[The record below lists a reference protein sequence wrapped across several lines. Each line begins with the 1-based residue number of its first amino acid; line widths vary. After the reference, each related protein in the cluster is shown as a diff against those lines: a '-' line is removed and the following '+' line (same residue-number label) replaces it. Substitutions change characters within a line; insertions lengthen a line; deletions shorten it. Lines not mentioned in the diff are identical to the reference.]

1 MTDKQ
6 TVKFGDICKEVKLTT
21 KDPIGD
27 GYERYIGLEHLDSGS
42 LKIKRWGMIA
52 EDNPSFTRVF
62 KKGQILFGKR
72 RPYLKKAAIAEF
84 DGICSGDI
92 IVMEAKSN
100 LTDKE
105 LLPHI
110 IQSKVMWNWAIQNSS
125 GSLSPRTK
133 FSVLKELEITLPD
146 KPQMSRCLEVIDK
159 AQECFDRIDLL
170 HADIYKIKTKLAYDR
185 MLKGNWYRQMFMK
198 PDDAN
203 IPKGWRLTT
212 IGDVLIDTQYGLSEA
227 LEKEGEYPVL
237 RMMNITNGYVD
248 PNDMKYLSSD
258 YGDAEKYTLN
268 KGDLVFNRTNSME
281 WVGRTGI
288 FELDDKYLFASY
300 LIRLVVDES
309 QVSPFYLNQ
318 YLNLPLVQYRLKAFA
333 TPGVSQANI
342 NPGSLKSL
350 PILLPPIDEI
360 AETDTLLRLFDE
372 NIKSVVSQKHDSM
385 SVLENL
391 KSEYFS

>member
-42 LKIKRWGMIA
+42 LKIKRWGMIV

-92 IVMEAKSN
+92 IVMEAKPN
-100 LTDKE
+100 LTHKE

-133 FSVLKELEITLPD
+133 FSVLKELEITLPE
-146 KPQMSRCLEVIDK
+146 KQQMSRCLEVIDK
-159 AQECFDRIDLL
+159 AQECFDGIDLL
-170 HADIYKIKTKLAYDR
+170 HADLYKIKTKLAYDR
-185 MLKGNWYRQMFMK
+185 MLKGNWYRQIFMK
-198 PDDAN
+198 PDEAN

-227 LEKEGEYPVL
+227 LEKAGEYPVL

>member
-42 LKIKRWGMIA
+42 LKIKRWGMIV

-92 IVMEAKSN
+92 IVMEAKPN
-100 LTDKE
+100 LTHKE

-133 FSVLKELEITLPD
+133 FSVLKELEITLPE
-146 KPQMSRCLEVIDK
+146 KQQMSRCLEVIDK
-159 AQECFDRIDLL
+159 AQECFDGIDLL

-185 MLKGNWYRQMFMK
+185 MLKGNWYRQIFMK
-198 PDDAN
+198 PDEAN

-227 LEKEGEYPVL
+227 LEKAGEYPVL

-258 YGDAEKYTLN
+258 YGDADKYTLN

-288 FELDDKYLFASY
+288 FELYDKYLFASY

-318 YLNLPLVQYRLKAFA
+318 YLNLPLVQYRLKAYA

-391 KSEYFS
+391 KSSYFS